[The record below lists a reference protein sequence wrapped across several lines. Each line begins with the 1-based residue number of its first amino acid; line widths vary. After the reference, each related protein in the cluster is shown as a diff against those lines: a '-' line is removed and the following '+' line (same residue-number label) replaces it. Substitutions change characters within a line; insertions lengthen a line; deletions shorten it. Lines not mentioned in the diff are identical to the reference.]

1 MKRTEPSKTAS
12 LVAEAIYDMQHEF
25 KPANTD
31 TLSTRTGLSIP
42 QTERAIA
49 ELIVLGFLEEDP
61 S

>member
-1 MKRTEPSKTAS
+1 MRRTEPSKTAA
-12 LVAEAIYDMQHEF
+12 LIAEAIYNMQREF
-25 KPANTD
+25 EPANAD